1 MRISDWSSDVCS
13 SDLYEVAWF
22 ETVGAILP
30 EAAPR
35 LIAHDPDA
43 GLFVMDYLDPAIFR
57 NWKAALHAGEADPA
71 VAREVARRLV
81 RIHAATADDPVI
93 AARFPNDAIFPSIRL
108 EPYLEATGRAHPD
121 LAPRLAALAP
131 APAGPQRARG
141 HA

>member
-13 SDLYEVAWF
+13 SDLVAWF

-30 EAAPR
+30 EAVPR

-57 NWKAALHAGEADPA
+57 NWKVALHAGEADPA

-81 RIHAATADDPVI
+81 RIHAATAGDPAI
-93 AARFPNDAIFPSIRL
+93 AARSI
-108 EPYLEATGRAHPD
+108 GRAHV
-121 LAPRLAALAP
+121 
-131 APAGPQRARG
+131 
-141 HA
+141 